1 MEGIGMEI
9 RRATLG
15 DESQI
20 IDLLK
25 QFPPEEISLDWKDA
39 ASTFHQVIKNPEL
52 GSILVA
58 EENGE
63 ILGVI
68 SISYPTAVR
77 CGGIYSCIE
86 EFIVSEK
93 ARGKGIGGK
102 LVEAIISAATARG
115 CYEIQI
121 NNPSPLGYPV
131 YLRHGLKD
139 IGRHLKMKLPPN

>member
-9 RRATLG
+9 RPATLG

-39 ASTFHQVIKNPEL
+39 AWTFRQVIKNPDL

-68 SISYPTAVR
+68 SISYPTAIR

-93 ARGKGIGGK
+93 ARGKGIGGQ
-102 LVEAIISAATARG
+102 LVEAIIAAATARG

-139 IGRHLKMKLPPN
+139 IGRHLKMKLPTI

>member
-39 ASTFHQVIKNPEL
+39 VSTFRQVIKNPEL

-68 SISYPTAVR
+68 SVSYPTAVR

>member
-1 MEGIGMEI
+1 MEI

-39 ASTFHQVIKNPEL
+39 VSTFRQVIKNPEL

-68 SISYPTAVR
+68 SVSYPTAVR

-102 LVEAIISAATARG
+102 LVAAVIAAATARG